1 MSTPGDFDI
10 GPLTWV
16 KSEIDQ
22 ALERSLTALRAY
34 ASNPDDSNQIRFSQT
49 HFHQAHGALQIV
61 GLDGVTRLSEE
72 LDGLLGD
79 IVKAGG
85 APKPEAVAA
94 AEHAFAA
101 ITGYLDQLLVGEP
114 NQPLKLFA
122 VYREVAKL
130 RGRDGVDPVDLYFP
144 DLTRRP
150 PRRDKA
156 PVDVRAGQGA
166 QYYRDQRGRYQRGL
180 LKWLKKDWTGVEDMR
195 AAVAAVEAAQ
205 TNPASR
211 AFWWVALGFFDAL
224 FAKAIADQGA
234 VARLAN
240 RVEQQLKRLM
250 EGSATVAERLMREAL
265 FAVARAR
272 PATEHVRNVQEVFQL
287 AGSVPA
293 SFELKS
299 ETAPQIP
306 ALRSLREAVGNAKTA
321 WNKVAS
327 GHQPS
332 IANFR
337 DLTAQMRD
345 RAADLKHPELA
356 KIAAEVA
363 TLAAW
368 IGDAPGNLT
377 DGVAM
382 ETATTLLLV
391 ENAVDNFASLGAE
404 FAQQVNLMQRRLQAV
419 MKGEAPHASQPVPVL
434 DEMSR
439 RAQERMLMAQV
450 VSEIQASLRAIEQ
463 ALDAFFRDA
472 AKRGELASLDKP
484 VRQVLG
490 ALTMLNEDRAAA
502 GLSQCAAEIQRF
514 GQADYV
520 PAQGDFERVA
530 GTLSGLGFYVD
541 ALQHGKADFDQFMRP
556 IAAKKAE
563 VAEQAGEQTAG
574 GTVEAELERA
584 KKELNALYE
593 RWKREPQNTGLK
605 EELRQKATAL
615 QKDAG
620 LVADAKLEGQAVDML
635 RILGVGDAKPFDPKV
650 SQILTAIQ
658 PAAPAAPSPEAQKLI
673 AASAETVDAELL
685 AVYLEEAGEVLGTI
699 GDSLEQVRDQPQ
711 NIELLRT
718 IRRGFHTLKGSG
730 RMVGLTRLG
739 EAAWAV
745 EQVMNRW
752 LEEERAATPDLFTLI
767 ATARQFFEGAV
778 TSLKANG
785 PSPDE
790 SAIVAMANK
799 VKAGESLGEVAVEIA
814 PAAPVGPAPAV
825 PAAVAEA
832 PQVVATPLPEI
843 DLAAIAPVPEP
854 ETLTPAPT
862 ASVELAPAAG
872 PAEELPTLALPELEF
887 PALEV
892 PALEVPTESAPAEAE
907 DVVTVGDSSLSVSL
921 YGIFLEETRAH
932 LDTLAAGRRRL
943 DEGENV
949 AEDIERAAHT
959 LAGIAGT
966 VKFDAMKDVGHAL
979 EGLLERLLGKPADAA
994 ARALIG
1000 DATESLE
1007 AMLAT
1012 AAAREL
1018 PAGVPGLI
1026 ARLDGMGVGDADTEV
1041 PPLDFT
1047 APTAPPETLTAPSA
1061 ENDLDFALPE
1071 TAPAGLPAAAAS
1083 TVPPETL
1090 TTMAAENDL
1099 DFALPEA
1106 TPADLSPAAAPAAP
1120 IALDF
1125 SDFSMPAPM
1134 GEPAIT
1140 AVVPPPDAANDT
1152 VVPSPAAP
1160 EIVAEPAPDRV
1171 AVPAPES
1178 VAAPADANLP
1188 AVEVEEI
1195 ALERR
1200 TRRLDDDID
1209 QELLPI
1215 FLEEA
1220 QELVPAVG
1228 QGLRDWRVSPD
1239 NTAAGNALQ
1248 RTLHTLKGSAR
1259 MCGAMALGELT
1270 HHMETRVEN
1279 ALATKELPAAFFEE
1293 LEVSYDRMGFLYD
1306 RLVNPQAAVPDSVD
1320 EPESPAVTAAP
1331 LAAAPLAAAPLAA
1344 APLAAAPLAAA
1355 PQVEAAPSAPDASA
1369 PDKAEQKTATQAEQD
1384 LAGASRAMLR
1394 VRADLIDRLVNEAG
1408 EVSIARSRIE
1418 GDLRSIKGALFE
1430 FTENVNR
1437 MRAQLRDI
1445 EIQAESQMQSRLSL
1459 AQESETPFD
1468 PLEFDRFTRFQEL
1481 TRMMAES
1488 VNDVATV
1495 HQNLLKAVGESE
1507 AATTAQARLT
1517 RALQAN
1523 LMRIRMVPFASVS
1536 ERLFRIVRQ
1545 AAKETEKRAVLD
1557 IKGGQ
1562 TEVDRSVLER
1572 ITAPFEHMLR
1582 NSVAHGIEGP
1592 AERVAKGK
1600 PELGE
1605 VRIDV
1610 RQEGNEIVLSV
1621 VDDGAGLNF
1630 ERIRAKALSLGLLK
1644 PEDNPTDREV
1654 AEFIFHP
1661 GFSTAQEVTQL
1672 AGRGVGM
1679 DVVKSEISALGGRV
1693 DLSSEHGKGT
1703 RCTIYLPLTLA
1714 VTQAVLVR
1722 AGGIAYAIP
1731 AVMIEQVR
1739 QVKAPELESYRTS
1752 GETSWQDRRYPFRY
1766 LPQLLGD
1773 AEFVPEARRVTPVML
1788 LRTGANTVALQVDE
1802 VVGNQEIVVKN
1813 TGPLLARVAGITGAT
1828 VLGNGDI
1835 VLILNPVILAGRE
1848 VVTVSVQASTAPV
1861 ESKPAAQA
1869 VPTIMIVDDS
1879 LTVRKI
1885 TGRLLARE
1893 GYNVLTAK
1901 DGVDA
1906 MEQLQEHLPDVMLV
1920 DIEMPRMDGFDL
1932 TRNVRADR
1940 RLKHVPI
1947 IMITSRTANKHRTY
1961 AKEIGVNVY
1970 LGKPY
1975 QEDELLQHIGGFVK
1989 KPALA

>member
-1 MSTPGDFDI
+1 MSTPDDFDI

-34 ASNPDDSNQIRFSQT
+34 AANPGDSNQIRFSQT

-79 IVKAGG
+79 IAKSGG
-85 APKPEAVAA
+85 APAPEAVSAA
-94 AEHAFAA
+94 KHAFGA
-101 ITGYLDQLLVGEP
+101 ITAYLDQLLVGEP
-114 NQPLKLFA
+114 NQPLRLFA
-122 VYREVAKL
+122 VYRDVAKL
-130 RGRDGVDPVDLYFP
+130 RGREGVDPVDLYYP

-150 PRRDKA
+150 PRREKP
-156 PVDVRAGQGA
+156 PVDVPAGQGQ

-224 FAKAIADQGA
+224 FAKAIADQA
-234 VARLAN
+234 TVARLAN

-287 AGSVPA
+287 SGSVPA
-293 SFELKS
+293 AFELKS
-299 ETAPQIP
+299 ENSPQFP
-306 ALRSLREAVGNAKTA
+306 ALRALREAVGGAKTA

-332 IANFR
+332 IATFR
-337 DLTAQMRD
+337 DLAVQMRD
-345 RAADLKHPELA
+345 RAAELKQPELA
-356 KIAAEVA
+356 KIADEVA

-368 IGDAPGNLT
+368 VGDGPSRLT

-382 ETATTLLLV
+382 ETATALLLI
-391 ENAVDNFASLGAE
+391 ENAVDNFATLGAE
-404 FAQQVNLMQRRLQAV
+404 FAQQANLMHRRLQAV
-419 MKGEAPHASQPVPVL
+419 VKGEAPHASQPVPVL

-439 RAQERMLMAQV
+439 RAQERLLMAQV

-502 GLSQCAAEIQRF
+502 ALSQCAAEIQRF
-514 GQADYV
+514 AQAGYA

-556 IAAKKAE
+556 IAARKIE
-563 VAEQAGEQTAG
+563 VVEQAEEQTAG
-574 GTVEAELERA
+574 GTVEAELEKG
-584 KKELNALYE
+584 KKELNAIYE
-593 RWKREPQNTGLK
+593 RWKREPQNSSVK
-605 EELRQKATAL
+605 EELRGKATAM

-620 LVADAKLEGQAVDML
+620 LVADAKLELQAADML
-635 RILGVGDAKPFDPKV
+635 RILDATDAKPFDPKV
-650 SQILTAIQ
+650 SQVLTAIQ
-658 PAAPAAPSPEAQKLI
+658 PAAPAAPSPEAQKFI

-685 AVYLEEAGEVLGTI
+685 SVYLEEAGEVLGTI
-699 GDSLEQVRDQPQ
+699 GENLGQARELPQ

-767 ATARQFFEGAV
+767 GTARQFFEGAV
-778 TSLKANG
+778 ASLKAG
-785 PSPDE
+785 GSSPDE
-790 SAIVAMANK
+790 SATVAMANK
-799 VKAGESLGEVAVEIA
+799 VKAGEALGEIPAEIA
-814 PAAPVGPAPAV
+814 AVPPAV
-825 PAAVAEA
+825 FAPEA
-832 PQVVATPLPEI
+832 PQVVEAPALLQEI
-843 DLAAIAPVPEP
+843 DLAAIAPAPEP
-854 ETLTPAPT
+854 ETVTPVPVAP
-862 ASVELAPAAG
+862 VEIAPALAPV
-872 PAEELPTLALPELEF
+872 EELPAIALPAVEL
-887 PALEV
+887 PAIEPV
-892 PALEVPTESAPAEAE
+892 AAPAPEADE
-907 DVVTVGDSSLSVSL
+907 TITIGDVQLSQSL
-921 YGIFLEETRAH
+921 YVIFLEETRAH
-932 LDTLAAGRRRL
+932 LDALAAGRQRL
-943 DEGENV
+943 DEGEHV
-949 AEDIERAAHT
+949 TEDFERAAHT

-966 VKFDAMKDVGHAL
+966 VKVDAVKDIGHAL
-979 EGLLERLLGKPADAA
+979 EGLLERLLDKPADPA

-1000 DATESLE
+1000 E
-1007 AMLAT
+1007 AIDNLNGMLDK
-1012 AAAREL
+1012 AAARQL
-1018 PAGVPGLI
+1018 PAAMPALI
-1026 ARLDGMGVGDADTEV
+1026 ARLDAMATAEEGGAAPALDFAGAPAPADT
-1041 PPLDFT
+1041 
-1047 APTAPPETLTAPSA
+1047 LTPSPA
-1061 ENDLDFALPE
+1061 FDDLDFALPATTPQQTE
-1071 TAPAGLPAAAAS
+1071 TPPAARAR
-1083 TVPPETL
+1083 V
-1090 TTMAAENDL
+1090 
-1099 DFALPEA
+1099 
-1106 TPADLSPAAAPAAP
+1106 
-1120 IALDF
+1120 ALDF
-1125 SDFSMPAPM
+1125 SDFSLPAPM
-1134 GEPAIT
+1134 GEPAVT
-1140 AVVPPPDAANDT
+1140 AIAPVAANDT
-1152 VVPSPAAP
+1152 VVAP
-1160 EIVAEPAPDRV
+1160 PHVPPAPP
-1171 AVPAPES
+1171 PARPEV
-1178 VAAPADANLP
+1178 VAAPGPQPAPAETHLP
-1188 AVEVEEI
+1188 AVEVEENPMD
-1195 ALERR
+1195 RR

-1209 QELLPI
+1209 QDLLPI

-1228 QGLRDWRVSPD
+1228 QGLRDWRVTPG
-1239 NTAAGNALQ
+1239 NMAAGNALQ

-1279 ALATKELPAAFFEE
+1279 ALATPELPATFFEE
-1293 LEVSYDRMGFLYD
+1293 LEGSYDRMGLLYD
-1306 RLVNPQAAVPDSVD
+1306 RLVNPQAAVPASMG
-1320 EPESPAVTAAP
+1320 EPASA
-1331 LAAAPLAAAPLAA
+1331 AAAPA
-1344 APLAAAPLAAA
+1344 AAA
-1355 PQVEAAPSAPDASA
+1355 PQAEAVPQKPAAPAPEKPAA
-1369 PDKAEQKTATQAEQD
+1369 PAPEKAEEKPATQIEQD
-1384 LAGASRAMLR
+1384 LAAASRAMLR

-1418 GDLRSIKGALFE
+1418 GDLRAIKGALFE

-1437 MRAQLRDI
+1437 MRSQLRDI
-1445 EIQAESQMQSRLSL
+1445 EIQAESQMQSRISL

-1507 AATTAQARLT
+1507 AATSAQARLT

-1562 TEVDRSVLER
+1562 VEVDRSVLER

-1582 NSVAHGIEGP
+1582 NSVVHGIEAP
-1592 AERVAKGK
+1592 AERIAKGK

-1630 ERIRAKALSLGLLK
+1630 ARIRAKALSQGLLK
-1644 PEDNPTDREV
+1644 PEDNPTDGEI

-1679 DVVKSEISALGGRV
+1679 DVVKSEIAALGGRV
-1693 DLSSEHGKGT
+1693 DLASENGKGT
-1703 RCTIYLPLTLA
+1703 RLTIYLPLTLA

-1722 AGGIAYAIP
+1722 AGNVAYAIP
-1731 AVMIEQVR
+1731 AVMVEQVR
-1739 QVKAPELESYRTS
+1739 QVKAPELESYRAA

-1766 LPQLLGD
+1766 LPRLLGD
-1773 AEFVPEARRVTPVML
+1773 AEFVPEQKRVTPVLL
-1788 LRTGANTVALQVDE
+1788 LRTGGNTVALQVDE
-1802 VVGNQEIVVKN
+1802 VAGSQEIVVKN

-1828 VLGNGDI
+1828 VLGNGEI
-1835 VLILNPVILAGRE
+1835 VLILNPVILAARE
-1848 VVTVSVQASTAPV
+1848 LTVSVRL
-1861 ESKPAAQA
+1861 PAAPAEAKAEASA

-1906 MEQLQEHLPDVMLV
+1906 MEQLQEHLPGVMLV

-1932 TRNVRADR
+1932 TRNVRADS

-1947 IMITSRTANKHRTY
+1947 IMITSRTAEKHRSY

-1975 QEDELLQHIGGFVK
+1975 QEDELLRHIGGFVK
-1989 KPALA
+1989 KAALV